1 MKISFTFDD
10 GPVGALDTSY
20 SIRIQNSLKQHNCSA
35 TFFYV
40 GEKIN
45 EETAAEIRRAHD
57 LGFEIGN
64 HTVTHRDLTKLTP
77 EEVQD
82 EIRQTDEKISAI
94 TGVPVKLV
102 RPPYLAM
109 DARTAALIPYPM
121 IGCSVDTKDYNLVP
135 ADEIIRT
142 VLEEATDGCII
153 LMHETYPDTAA
164 AVEYLVPEL
173 TSRGHQ
179 IVSVSGLMSAAGKK
193 LEPGRTY
200 SHSMSEPK

>member
-1 MKISFTFDD
+1 MRIAFTFDD
-10 GPVGALDTSY
+10 GPVGVSDASY
-20 SIRIQNSLKQHNCSA
+20 SVRIQNALKQHGCCA

-45 EETAAEIRRAHD
+45 EDTAAEIRRARE

-64 HTVTHRDLTKLTP
+64 HTVSHRDLTKLSD
-77 EEVQD
+77 EEVRE
-82 EIRQTDEKISAI
+82 EIQQANAKISAI
-94 TGVPVKLV
+94 TGSPAKLV

-109 DARTAALIPYPM
+109 DARTAALIPYPLVS
-121 IGCSVDTKDYNLVP
+121 CSVDTRDYTHTP

-142 VLEEATDGCII
+142 VLEQATDGCII

-173 TSRGHQ
+173 TAKGHQ
-179 IVSVSGLMSAAGKK
+179 ILSVSGLMSAAGKN